1 MDLLK
6 YLEPMKNIPER
17 FSNLAFWR
25 GVRKL
30 KDEVVSAFEYVD
42 SWGEN
47 IENDIANL
55 RKTNVPFNIH
65 KYSMDLSNK
74 YETRPLKSISTD
86 NNIQISGK
94 NIILLNFPEVTV
106 SYEPPTHD
114 IPVISN
120 VIGVFK
126 FTDSSGNV
134 TSIPDTIAY
143 ICKYNGIVNGHPQ
156 FNVTVTKSFGVLI
169 PFEYTKVEYDLIT
182 CLVSNIAS

>member
-6 YLEPMKNIPER
+6 YLEPMKNIPAR

-30 KDEVVSAFEYVD
+30 KDEVVNAFKYVD
-42 SWGEN
+42 SWGKS
-47 IENDIANL
+47 IESDIAKLNSS
-55 RKTNVPFNIH
+55 NVPFNIH
-65 KYSMDLSNK
+65 KYSIDLSNK
-74 YETRPLKSISTD
+74 YETRPTTSIPTND
-86 NNIQISGK
+86 NVQISGK
-94 NIILLNFPEVTV
+94 KISILNIPEITV

-114 IPVISN
+114 IPIISN
-120 VIGVFK
+120 VVGMFK

-134 TSIPDTIAY
+134 TNVADTIAY

-156 FNVTVTKSFGVLI
+156 FSITVTVSFGAII